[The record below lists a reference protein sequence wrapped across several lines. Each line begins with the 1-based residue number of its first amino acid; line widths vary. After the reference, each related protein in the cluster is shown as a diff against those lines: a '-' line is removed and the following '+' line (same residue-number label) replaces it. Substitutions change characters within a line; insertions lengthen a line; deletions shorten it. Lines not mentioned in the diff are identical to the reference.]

1 MCDFYGDR
9 DIICDVS
16 LVVNFYLF
24 VQCKNFWR
32 ITSDRLMELHFGV
45 ANEGSGIWPKI
56 VSET

>member
-1 MCDFYGDR
+1 MMFL
-9 DIICDVS
+9 S
-16 LVVNFYLF
+16 LKISTCL
-24 VQCKNFWR
+24 CSARTSAR